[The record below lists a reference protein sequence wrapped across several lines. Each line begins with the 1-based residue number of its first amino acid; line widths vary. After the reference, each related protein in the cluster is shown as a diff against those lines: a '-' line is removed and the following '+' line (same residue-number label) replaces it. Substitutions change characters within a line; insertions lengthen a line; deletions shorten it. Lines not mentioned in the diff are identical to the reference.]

1 MMKVGISMFNILQ
14 STQLSSNTFD
24 FWLEAPRIA
33 THAQAGQFVIL
44 RIDEKGERIP
54 LTIAETNPQA
64 GSIRIIF
71 QVIGKTTA
79 ALSQLKTS
87 DSLLDV
93 TGPLGM
99 PTEVKQYG
107 TVMVVGGG
115 VGIAAIYPIIK
126 ALKEAGNRV
135 ITILGARTAELVL
148 LQEECRRYSDELII
162 TTDDGSL
169 GKKGLVTEA
178 MEEVIARES
187 VACSWAIGP
196 SIMMKFCTLTAE
208 KHQLPIY
215 VSLNPIMID
224 GTGMCGGCRVT
235 VDGTMKFAC
244 VDGPE
249 FKGNE
254 VNWDEFINRM
264 KQYQEEEAVCFTDRL
279 KEQVEKMARKSRIK
293 TPIAEQAPTIR
304 KSNFEEVCLGYTL
317 AEGQEEAVRC
327 LQCKNAPCIAKCPVM
342 IDIPGFILA
351 IREGNMEQAADIL
364 SKYTNLPAICGRVC
378 PQEKQ
383 CEQVCKLGKAKNF
396 EPVAIGK
403 LERLVADWALEN
415 HMFPKKT
422 AEPTKGKVAV
432 VGSGPSGL
440 TVAGIWQSSATK

>member
-1 MMKVGISMFNILQ
+1 MKVGISMFNILQ

-87 DSLLDV
+87 DSLLDI

-148 LQEECRRYSDELII
+148 LQEECRCYSDELII

-187 VACSWAIGP
+187 VAYSWAIGP

-264 KQYQEEEAVCFTDRL
+264 KQYQEEEAVCFTERL
-279 KEQVEKMARKSRIK
+279 KEQVEK
-293 TPIAEQAPTIR
+293 
-304 KSNFEEVCLGYTL
+304 NG
-317 AEGQEEAVRC
+317 
-327 LQCKNAPCIAKCPVM
+327 
-342 IDIPGFILA
+342 
-351 IREGNMEQAADIL
+351 
-364 SKYTNLPAICGRVC
+364 
-378 PQEKQ
+378 
-383 CEQVCKLGKAKNF
+383 
-396 EPVAIGK
+396 
-403 LERLVADWALEN
+403 
-415 HMFPKKT
+415 
-422 AEPTKGKVAV
+422 
-432 VGSGPSGL
+432 
-440 TVAGIWQSSATK
+440 